1 MTECVPFLQVRNV
14 DQTIKWYED
23 IGFTCVATNLIWE
36 PGCELNWARI
46 EWEGAAFM
54 IGPDER
60 DKVSEIKDSGLWFN
74 VDSIEEIINLLKSK
88 YIGFDLEPETFYG
101 RKVVT
106 FKDIN
111 SFQVSFS
118 CELTKK

>member
-54 IGPDER
+54 IGPDGR